1 MPNILK
7 KKITFFLFFYKSC
20 LCAFSFIP
28 LMRKYWCG
36 NMVEILA
43 GIVLRTVKYKD
54 TQMLVDCYT
63 RERGRISCAV
73 TISQSRKSLS
83 RKVMFQPLS
92 VLEMTVDVRPNASI
106 YRMREARLRHPYS
119 TLPFDPVK
127 NALAL
132 FLAEFLSYAVREE
145 TENEALYAFLE
156 QSLNWLDKSGQPVA
170 NFHIAFLL
178 RLSRFVGVYPY
189 LEGYEPGFCFDL
201 LSASYCKH
209 PPLLHSYY
217 IDKEEAA
224 HVNVLMRMRYE
235 TMRFYP
241 MSRVQR
247 QRCLELINLFYSLH
261 LPDFPVRLQS
271 LDILKELF
279 D

>member
-1 MPNILK
+1 MLQ
-7 KKITFFLFFYKSC
+7 TLS
-20 LCAFSFIP
+20 
-28 LMRKYWCG
+28 
-36 NMVEILA
+36 
-43 GIVLRTVKYKD
+43 GIVFRTVKYKD

-63 RERGRISCAV
+63 RERGRISCAAA
-73 TISQSRKSLS
+73 ISQSKKSAS
-83 RKVMFQPLS
+83 RKVLFQPLS

-106 YRMREARLRHPYS
+106 YRMREAKLRYPYS
-119 TLPFDPVK
+119 TVPFDPVK

-145 TENEALYAFLE
+145 TENEALYDFLE
-156 QSLNWLDKSGQPVA
+156 QSLCWLDEAGQSVA

-178 RLSRFVGVYPY
+178 RLSRFVGLYPY
-189 LEGYEPGFCFDL
+189 LENYEPGFCFDL

-217 IDKEEAA
+217 IKGEEAGY
-224 HVNVLMRMRYE
+224 VNSLMRMRYE
-235 TMRFYP
+235 TMKFYP

-271 LDILKELF
+271 LDVLKELF